1 MARMMGLQFKIVYRQ
16 GAENLAADALS
27 RIGYLTTIQA
37 CSQV

>member
-1 MARMMGLQFKIVYRQ
+1 MARMMGMQFKIVYGQ

-27 RIGYLTTIQA
+27 RIGYFTTIQA